1 MSDDTLGLYIEESRE
16 HLANIENDLLE
27 IEAGGDNIN
36 VDLVNKVFR
45 AAHSIKGGAGFVG
58 LKTIKELAHK
68 MENVLGMIR
77 SRELSP
83 APDVINIL
91 LLSSD
96 ALRSMINNVAQSDQ
110 YDVSQHVDALVQ
122 IAAGNLAE
130 EDKATVK
137 ADVAI
142 SLSDGTQ
149 LFHVSEYDVVSAMR
163 ADKQIY
169 LIEYD
174 LIHDVHRMGRTPL
187 DILRDLQHTGVI
199 IESKVLVDAI
209 GSLADFDLSQKR
221 SFKLPFVV
229 LFSSNQT
236 PEMVS
241 SLIADIDGGFI
252 YILDDTLTLQPVVPE
267 ERDIQPAAEVLT
279 APVAVEQKAEEKA
292 FSDASLRVNVKLL
305 DSLMNLAGELVLG
318 RNQLLQSIAQDD
330 IRAIGVAS
338 QRLDLITSEFQETI
352 MLTRMQ
358 PVGNVFNK
366 FPRVVRDLAKSLGK
380 EIDIQLEGRDVEL
393 DKTIIEAIGDPLTH
407 LVRNSADHGI
417 ETPEVRS
424 RAGKDPKGTI
434 VLKAY
439 HEAGQVIIEIV
450 DDGAGIDGAR
460 LVAKALERGLIT
472 EEQSRLMSEKE
483 KIALIFMPG
492 FSTAEKV
499 SDVSGRGVGM
509 DVVKTNLDSLGG
521 QVDIESEVGRGTR
534 IRIKLPLTLA
544 IIPSQIIS
552 MGSQRYAIPQVNL
565 EELVRI
571 PANQVKDRIELVGDA
586 QVVRLRG
593 KLLPLV
599 RLADILGVE
608 RHYTDPQTGETQV
621 DRRSRL
627 ADRRSRKDSQAMPLR
642 DAEER
647 LSQDRRYHSA
657 SAVNLMVVSTGAMQ
671 YGLVVDELH
680 DSEEIV
686 IKPLG
691 RHFSNCSGYAGATIM
706 GDGSVALILDVSGLA
721 HLADLVSVEG
731 SERSLQLS
739 AEQQA
744 VNEDEQSL
752 LLFRCGADQQFC
764 VPQALVQ
771 RIEKIASSEIELHGD
786 QRVVQYREAT
796 LPLFSIDQVANV
808 QPLAESAGHLVVVFV
823 LGGREIGLLATPPVD
838 VITIDV
844 EFDRG
849 TLVQPGIM
857 GSAIIRGVTT
867 QMVDIFAI
875 VEAVHPDWFEKRK
888 IDRGN
893 APTIL
898 YAEDSIFF
906 RNQVK
911 GFIEDAGYQ
920 VIEAE
925 DGEVAWDLMQQHAA
939 DIAMVVTD
947 IEMPKMNG
955 FELTE
960 RIRADERFNALPVI
974 AMTTLAGQDDVQRGK
989 AVGIDDYQIKLDR
1002 ERLMES
1008 IYQRLNA

>member
-1 MSDDTLGLYIEESRE
+1 MDERLQAYIEEAYE
-16 HLANIENDLLE
+16 LLDNIEQSLIQLEGDPQNSAIIAKIFRSIHTIKGSGSFYDLQE
-27 IEAGGDNIN
+27 
-36 VDLVNKVFR
+36 LVNF
-45 AAHSIKGGAGFVG
+45 AHEV
-58 LKTIKELAHK
+58 
-68 MENVLGMIR
+68 ENV
-77 SRELSP
+77 
-83 APDVINIL
+83 
-91 LLSSD
+91 
-96 ALRSMINNVAQSDQ
+96 
-110 YDVSQHVDALVQ
+110 
-122 IAAGNLAE
+122 
-130 EDKATVK
+130 
-137 ADVAI
+137 
-142 SLSDGTQ
+142 
-149 LFHVSEYDVVSAMR
+149 
-163 ADKQIY
+163 
-169 LIEYD
+169 YD
-174 LIHDVHRMGRTPL
+174 LIRDGQIVINEDLISLTLRSCDHIRAILDAGGVDREGGVGREILVQLAVFVPTGHDV
-187 DILRDLQHTGVI
+187 Q
-199 IESKVLVDAI
+199 
-209 GSLADFDLSQKR
+209 
-221 SFKLPFVV
+221 
-229 LFSSNQT
+229 
-236 PEMVS
+236 PE
-241 SLIADIDGGFI
+241 
-252 YILDDTLTLQPVVPE
+252 T
-267 ERDIQPAAEVLT
+267 AAEVDETIGQQVDYRIEIRPHAEFFANGSNPLPLLAELRQLGPHQVVALGAADMPDLENLDPEICHIGWDMELQT
-279 APVAVEQKAEEKA
+279 DQGQGAIEDVFMFVDDICELKIEQIEKAAEVHDVAPPVASPPPRSPEPLAAKAEVVV
-292 FSDASLRVNVKLL
+292 DASLRVNVKLL

-460 LVAKALERGLIT
+460 LVVKALERGLIT

-608 RHYTDPQTGETQV
+608 RHYTDPQTGEAQV

-731 SERSLQLS
+731 SERAAELSLET
-739 AEQQA
+739 ARI
-744 VNEDEQSL
+744 NEDAQSL
-752 LLFRCGADQQFC
+752 LIFRCARDEQFC

-771 RIEKIASSEIELHGD
+771 RIEKIRTGDIEQIGK
-786 QRVVQYREAT
+786 QRVVQYREAS

-808 QPLAESAGHLVVVFV
+808 KPLAEGATALVIVF
-823 LGGREIGLLATPPVD
+823 LIGGREVGLLASAPLDVVTVD
-838 VITIDV
+838 H
-844 EFDRG
+844 EFDQG
-849 TLVQPGIM
+849 TLVQKGIM
-857 GSAIIRGVTT
+857 GSAIIDGVTT
-867 QMVDIFAI
+867 QMVDIYS
-875 VEAVHPDWFEKRK
+875 VVYELHPEWLEKHDVAVAAKHK
-888 IDRGN
+888 
-893 APTIL
+893 IL
-898 YAEDSIFF
+898 YAEDSSFF
-906 RNQVK
+906 RTQVK
-911 GFIEDAGYQ
+911 SFIEDAGYH
-920 VIEAE
+920 VLEAC
-925 DGEVAWDLMQQHAA
+925 DGSIAWDLMQEHASE
-939 DIAMVVTD
+939 ISMVVTD
-947 IEMPKMNG
+947 IEMPNMNG

-960 RIRADERFNALPVI
+960 KIRSDKRFSGLPII
-974 AMTTLAGQDDVQRGK
+974 AMTTLTGQEDIERGRK
-989 AVGIDDYQIKLDR
+989 AGIDDYQIKLDR
-1002 ERLMES
+1002 ERLLDS
-1008 IYQRLNA
+1008 ISQHLS